1 MADWM
6 IIVFALAVMLGAVGG
21 AAVLTWFERRLLG
34 IWQDRY
40 GPNRLGPFG
49 IGQVAADMIKL
60 LTKHDWTPPFADR
73 WVFIFAPT
81 AIVIAMLLGFAVVPF
96 GPGLHIIDVN
106 IGLLFFLGMTSLA
119 VYSVLL
125 GGLAS
130 NNKYALLGG
139 LRSAA
144 QMVSYEVF
152 MGLSLMGVVMLSGSF
167 SLQDIVESQR
177 DGWYAVSQFLG
188 LFVFIIAGIAESH
201 RLPFDLPEAEHELTA
216 GFHTEYGGM
225 KFGMFMLG
233 EYLGLILISCMIT
246 TLFFGGWL
254 GPFGVQWLPPIVWF
268 GIKTFIIICFFVLLR
283 AAIPRPR
290 YDQLMT
296 LGWKIMLPITLINLV
311 ITGAVALYLRD
322 AALAAST
329 LVGAGT

>member
-1 MADWM
+1 MSDSM
-6 IIVFALAVMLGAVGG
+6 TILFALLLLLGAIG
-21 AAVLTWFERRLLG
+21 AAAGLTWFERRLLG

-49 IGQVAADMIKL
+49 VGQVLADMIKL
-60 LTKHDWTPPFADR
+60 LTKHDWVPPFADKL
-73 WVFIFAPT
+73 VFIFAPT
-81 AIVIAMLLGFAVVPF
+81 AIVVAMLLGFAVVPF
-96 GPGLHIIDVN
+96 SPELYIIDLN

-152 MGLSLMGVVMLSGSF
+152 MGLSLIGVVMLTGSF
-167 SLQDIVESQR
+167 SLRDIVEAQR
-177 DGWYAVSQFLG
+177 DGWYCISQFPG
-188 LFVFIIAGIAESH
+188 LCVFIVAGIAESH

-216 GFHTEYGGM
+216 GFHTEYSGM
-225 KFGMFMLG
+225 KFAMFMLG
-233 EYLGLILISCMIT
+233 EYLGLMLICCMIA

-254 GPFGVQWLPPIVWF
+254 GPVLPPALWF
-268 GIKTFIIICFFVLLR
+268 LLKVFGLICFFILLR

-290 YDQLMT
+290 YDQLMS
-296 LGWKIMLPITLINLV
+296 LGWKYMLPLTLINLV
-311 ITGAVALYLRD
+311 VTGAVALT
-322 AALAAST
+322 LAEA
-329 LVGAGT
+329 

>member
-1 MADWM
+1 MSEWM
-6 IIVFALAVMLGAVGG
+6 TVLFALGIMMGAVGG

-40 GPNRLGPFG
+40 GPNRLGPLG
-49 IGQVAADMIKL
+49 IGQVAADMLKL

-81 AIVIAMLLGFAVVPF
+81 AIVLAMLLGFAVVPF

-152 MGLSLMGVVMLSGSF
+152 MGLSLIGVVMLARSF

-177 DGWYAVSQFLG
+177 DGWYCISQFLG

-225 KFGMFMLG
+225 KFAMFMLG

-254 GPFGVQWLPPIVWF
+254 GPWLPPIVWF
-268 GIKTFIIICFFVLLR
+268 GIKTFLVICFFVLLR

-290 YDQLMT
+290 YDQLMS

-311 ITGAVALYLRD
+311 ITGAVALYMHQGLPG
-322 AALAAST
+322 
-329 LVGAGT
+329 VGS

>member
-1 MADWM
+1 MSELDTIGFGLL
-6 IIVFALAVMLGAVGG
+6 IIAAAIGS

-34 IWQDRY
+34 VWQDRY

-49 IGQVAADMIKL
+49 VLQVAADMIKL
-60 LTKHDWTPPFADR
+60 LSKHDWVPPFADR
-73 WVFIFAPT
+73 AVFVFAPT
-81 AIVIAMLLGFAVVPF
+81 AIVVAMLLGFAVVPF
-96 GPGLHIIDVN
+96 SPQLYILDIN

-152 MGLSLMGVVMLSGSF
+152 MGLSLMGVVMLTGSF
-167 SLQDIVESQR
+167 SPHAIVQAQQDMWFCIPQV
-177 DGWYAVSQFLG
+177 LG
-188 LFVFIIAGIAESH
+188 LFTFLIAGIAESH

-216 GFHTEYGGM
+216 GFHTEYSGM
-225 KFGMFMLG
+225 KFAMFMLG
-233 EYLGLILISCMIT
+233 EYLGLLLISCMIV

-254 GPFGVQWLPPIVWF
+254 GPWLPPVVWF
-268 GIKTFIIICFFVLLR
+268 GLKVFIIICFFILLR

-290 YDQLMT
+290 YDQLMA
-296 LGWKIMLPITLINLV
+296 LGWKVMLPITLLNLV
-311 ITGAVALYLRD
+311 ATGAIALWLR
-322 AALAAST
+322 
-329 LVGAGT
+329 GA

>member
-1 MADWM
+1 MSEFAT
-6 IIVFALAVMLGAVGG
+6 IVFALAVLVGMVAL
-21 AAVLTWFERRLLG
+21 AAILTWFERRLLG
-34 IWQDRY
+34 IWQDRP

-60 LTKHDWTPPFADR
+60 LTKHDWVPPFSDR
-73 WVFIFAPT
+73 LVFVLAPT
-81 AIVIAMLLGFAVVPF
+81 TIVVAMLLGFAVIPF
-96 GPGLHIIDVN
+96 SPDLYIIDAN

-167 SLQDIVESQR
+167 SLQDIVKAQE
-177 DGWYAVSQFLG
+177 DLWFCFSQFLG
-188 LFVFIIAGIAESH
+188 LYVFLIAGIAESH

-216 GFHTEYGGM
+216 GFHTEYSGM
-225 KFGMFMLG
+225 KFTMFMLG

-254 GPFGVQWLPPIVWF
+254 GPDFLPPVFWF
-268 GIKTFIIICFFVLLR
+268 LLKTGFFICFFILLR

-290 YDQLMT
+290 YDQLMS
-296 LGWKIMLPITLINLV
+296 LGWKYMLPLTLLNLAA
-311 ITGAVALYLRD
+311 TGAIALWLR
-322 AALAAST
+322 
-329 LVGAGT
+329 G

>member
-1 MADWM
+1 MAELK
-6 IIVFALAVMLGAVGG
+6 VVAMLFLLLGAAVGG
-21 AAVLTWFERRLLG
+21 AAVMTWLERRVLG
-34 IWQDRY
+34 IWQDRH
-40 GPNRLGPFG
+40 GPNRVGPLG
-49 IGQVAADMIKL
+49 IVLVAADMLKL
-60 LTKHDWTPPFADR
+60 LGKHDWVPPFADR
-73 WVFIFAPT
+73 PVFIFAPT
-81 AIVIAMLLGFAVVPF
+81 AVVVAMLLGFAVVPYA
-96 GPGLHIIDVN
+96 PNLQVIDMN
-106 IGLLFFLGMTSLA
+106 IGLLFFLGMTSIA

-130 NNKYALLGG
+130 NNKYSLLGG

-152 MGLSLMGVVMLSGSF
+152 MGLSLMGIVMLTGSF
-167 SLQDIVESQR
+167 SLVTIVEAQR
-177 DGWYAVSQFLG
+177 DWWFALTQPLG
-188 LFVFIIAGIAESH
+188 LFVFLIAGLAESH

-225 KFGMFMLG
+225 KFAMFMLG

-254 GPFGVQWLPPIVWF
+254 GPWLPPLMWF
-268 GIKTFIIICFFVLLR
+268 LIKTFGVILFFILLR

-296 LGWKIMLPITLINLV
+296 LGWTVMLPITLINLA
-311 ITGAVALYLRD
+311 ITGGIALWLHEG
-322 AALAAST
+322 L
-329 LVGAGT
+329 

>member
-1 MADWM
+1 MSELM
-6 IIVFALAVMLGAVGG
+6 PVILALTILISGVAG

-34 IWQDRY
+34 VWQDRY
-40 GPNRLGPFG
+40 GPNRLGPLG

-60 LTKHDWTPPFADR
+60 LFKDDWIPPFSDR
-73 WVFIFAPT
+73 VVFIFAPT
-81 AIVIAMLLGFAVVPF
+81 AIVVAMMMGFAVVPF
-96 GPGLHIIDVN
+96 APGMMIIDVN

-152 MGLSLMGVVMLSGSF
+152 MGLSLMGVVMMTGSF
-167 SLQDIVESQR
+167 SLVDIVEAQTE
-177 DGWYAVSQFLG
+177 VC
-188 LFVFIIAGIAESH
+188 
-201 RLPFDLPEAEHELTA
+201 FDLPEAEHELTA

-225 KFGMFMLG
+225 KFAMFMLG
-233 EYLGLILISCMIT
+233 EYLGLMLISCMIV
-246 TLFFGGWL
+246 TLFFGGWH
-254 GPFGVQWLPPIVWF
+254 GPMFIGDWLPPFFWF
-268 GIKTFIIICFFVLLR
+268 SFKTFIVICFFVLLR

-290 YDQLMT
+290 YDQLMS
-296 LGWKIMLPITLINLV
+296 LGWKVMLPITLVNIL
-311 ITGAVALYLRD
+311 ITGAVLLWMEGVA
-322 AALAAST
+322 
-329 LVGAGT
+329 

>member
-1 MADWM
+1 MTETGT
-6 IIVFALAVMLGAVGG
+6 ILFAFVVLLGAVGG
-21 AAVLTWFERRLLG
+21 AAFLTWFERRLLG
-34 IWQDRY
+34 VWQDRY

-49 IGQVAADMIKL
+49 AFQVLADMLKL
-60 LTKHDWTPPFADR
+60 ITKHDWVPPFADR
-73 WVFIFAPT
+73 VVFVFAPT
-81 AIVIAMLLGFAVVPF
+81 AIVVAMMLGFAVVPF
-96 GPGLHIIDVN
+96 APDLYIIDIN

-167 SLQDIVESQR
+167 SLRDIVLAQQ
-177 DGWYAVSQFLG
+177 DGWYCFSQFLG
-188 LFVFIIAGIAESH
+188 LYVFLIAGIAESH

-225 KFGMFMLG
+225 KFAMFMLG

-254 GPFGVQWLPPIVWF
+254 GPDFLPPVAWF
-268 GIKTFIIICFFVLLR
+268 SLKTGLLICFFILLR

-290 YDQLMT
+290 YDQLMS
-296 LGWKIMLPITLINLV
+296 LGWKVMLPLTLFNLAV
-311 ITGAVALYLRD
+311 TGALALTFGD
-322 AALAAST
+322 QP
-329 LVGAGT
+329 

>member
-1 MADWM
+1 MT
-6 IIVFALAVMLGAVGG
+6 ILFALAVMLGAVGG

-34 IWQDRY
+34 LWQDRY

-49 IGQVAADMIKL
+49 ILQVVADMLKL
-60 LTKHDWTPPFADR
+60 LTKHDWVPPFADK

-81 AIVIAMLLGFAVVPF
+81 AIVLAMLLGFAVVPF
-96 GPGLHIIDVN
+96 GPNLHIIDVN

-152 MGLSLMGVVMLSGSF
+152 MGLSLMGVVMLTGSF
-167 SLQDIVESQR
+167 SMQDIVLAQR
-177 DGWYAVSQFLG
+177 DGWYCISQFLG

-225 KFGMFMLG
+225 KFAMFMLG
-233 EYLGLILISCMIT
+233 EYLGLILISCMIV

-254 GPFGVQWLPPIVWF
+254 GPFGIEFLPPIIWF
-268 GIKTFIIICFFVLLR
+268 SIKVFIIICFFVLLR

-290 YDQLMT
+290 YDQLMS
-296 LGWKIMLPITLINLV
+296 LGWKIMLPLTLINLV
-311 ITGAVALYLRD
+311 ATGAIALWMRG
-322 AALAAST
+322 AA
-329 LVGAGT
+329 

>member
-1 MADWM
+1 MSELM
-6 IIVFALAVMLGAVGG
+6 PVILALTILISGVAG

-34 IWQDRY
+34 VWQDRY
-40 GPNRLGPFG
+40 GPNRLGPLG

-60 LTKHDWTPPFADR
+60 LFKDDWIPPFSDR
-73 WVFIFAPT
+73 VVFIFAPT
-81 AIVIAMLLGFAVVPF
+81 AIVVAMMMGFAVVPF
-96 GPGLHIIDVN
+96 APGMMIIDVN

-152 MGLSLMGVVMLSGSF
+152 MGLSLMGVVMMTGSF
-167 SLQDIVESQR
+167 SLVDIVEAQSEVWFCFTQI
-177 DGWYAVSQFLG
+177 LG
-188 LFVFIIAGIAESH
+188 LIVFVIAGIAESH

-225 KFGMFMLG
+225 KFAMFMLG
-233 EYLGLILISCMIT
+233 EYLGLMLISCMIV
-246 TLFFGGWL
+246 TLFFGGWHSPMFI
-254 GPFGVQWLPPIVWF
+254 GDWLPPFFWF
-268 GIKTFIIICFFVLLR
+268 SLKTFIVICFFVLLR

-290 YDQLMT
+290 YDQLMS
-296 LGWKIMLPITLINLV
+296 LGWKVMLPITLVNIL
-311 ITGAVALYLRD
+311 ITGAVLLWMEGVA
-322 AALAAST
+322 
-329 LVGAGT
+329 

>member
-1 MADWM
+1 MSEFAT
-6 IIVFALAVMLGAVGG
+6 IVFALAVLVGMVAL
-21 AAVLTWFERRLLG
+21 AAILTWFERRLLG
-34 IWQDRY
+34 IWQDRP

-60 LTKHDWTPPFADR
+60 LTKHDWVPPFSDR
-73 WVFIFAPT
+73 LVFVLAPT
-81 AIVIAMLLGFAVVPF
+81 TIVVAMLLGFAVIPF
-96 GPGLHIIDVN
+96 SPDLYIIDAN

-167 SLQDIVESQR
+167 SLQDIVKAQE
-177 DGWYAVSQFLG
+177 DLWFCFTQFLG
-188 LFVFIIAGIAESH
+188 LYVFLIAGIAESH

-216 GFHTEYGGM
+216 GFHTEYSGM
-225 KFGMFMLG
+225 KFTMFMLG

-254 GPFGVQWLPPIVWF
+254 GPDFLPPVFWF
-268 GIKTFIIICFFVLLR
+268 LLKTGFFICFFILLR

-290 YDQLMT
+290 YDQLMS
-296 LGWKIMLPITLINLV
+296 LGWKYMLPLTLLNLAA
-311 ITGAVALYLRD
+311 TGAIALWLR
-322 AALAAST
+322 
-329 LVGAGT
+329 G

>member
-1 MADWM
+1 MSELQT
-6 IIVFALAVMLGAVGG
+6 ILFAIAVMLGAVGG

-40 GPNRLGPFG
+40 GPNRLGPLG
-49 IGQVAADMIKL
+49 IGQVAADMLKL

-81 AIVIAMLLGFAVVPF
+81 AIVVAMLLGFAVVPF

-177 DGWYAVSQFLG
+177 DGWYCISQFLG
-188 LFVFIIAGIAESH
+188 LFVFIIAAIAESH

-216 GFHTEYGGM
+216 GFHTEYSGM
-225 KFGMFMLG
+225 KFAMFMLG
-233 EYLGLILISCMIT
+233 EYLGLILVSCMIT

-254 GPFGVQWLPPIVWF
+254 GPWLPPIIWF
-268 GIKTFIIICFFVLLR
+268 FLKTFLIICFFILLR

-290 YDQLMT
+290 YDQLMS
-296 LGWKIMLPITLINLV
+296 LGWKIMLPITLINLLV
-311 ITGAVALYLRD
+311 TGAVALWIHE
-322 AALAAST
+322 
-329 LVGAGT
+329 GAPGV